1 MSTACNVCHSALAQ
15 PIYQSP
21 ENHSI
26 TTMNT
31 LVEGRTL
38 VYFCAACGHLQTNEL
53 PDLAAYYASEYSINA
68 NSEDDDQIYKV
79 VGGQTIFRADH
90 QAAVLQTKVHFSPG
104 CRVLDY
110 GCAKAPTLR
119 KLLGVCPGIEPYL
132 FDLTDK
138 YQPFWQRFPTPART
152 AVGVPD
158 AAWDG
163 ELDVVLSF
171 YALEHVSD
179 LTAAIGTIRR
189 LLKVGG
195 TFYFIVPNAY
205 QNVADFVVADHINHF
220 SDTSLRTL
228 LERNGFDQVAVDAQ
242 AHDGAFVVSARH
254 TGRAVDAAP
263 LPAQQTLAALEEN
276 AQAMSRYWR
285 DIVGKI
291 RAFEASLPG
300 DAAVAIYGAGFY
312 ANFIA
317 LSLQDV
323 GRVTAFVDQ
332 NPHLQGTT
340 LYQRPV
346 LAPAALPA
354 AVTHLLVGLN
364 PRIARANIE
373 AIAPWQGRQLACL
386 YL

>member
-1 MSTACNVCHSALAQ
+1 MSTACNVCHAPLAQ
-15 PIYQSP
+15 TIYQSP

-31 LVEGRTL
+31 LVDGRTH
-38 VYFCAACGHLQTNEL
+38 VYFCDTCGHLQTSEL
-53 PDLAAYYASEYSINA
+53 PNLAAYYATEYSINA

-79 VGGQTIFRADH
+79 VEGQTIFRADH
-90 QAAVLQTKVHFSPG
+90 QAAVLQAKLHFPEG

-119 KLLGVCPGIEPYL
+119 KLLAAHPGVEPYL
-132 FDLTDK
+132 FDVTDK
-138 YQPFWQRFPTPART
+138 YQPFWQRFPTPAKT

-158 AAWDG
+158 PAWAG

-179 LTAAIGTIRR
+179 LDAAIGTIKR

-205 QNVADFVVADHINHF
+205 QNIADFVVADHINHF
-220 SDTSLRTL
+220 SETSLRTL
-228 LERNGFDQVAVDAQ
+228 LERNGFDQVDVDAQ

-254 TGRAVDAAP
+254 SGRAVDGALMPAP
-263 LPAQQTLAALEEN
+263 AELAALRDKAWE
-276 AQAMSRYWR
+276 MSQYWR
-285 DIVGKI
+285 DIVGRI
-291 RAFEASLPG
+291 RAFEADLPQG
-300 DAAVAIYGAGFY
+300 AAVAIYGAGFY

-346 LAPAALPA
+346 LAPVALP
-354 AVTHLLVGLN
+354 VEVSHLLVGLN

-373 AIAPWQGRQLACL
+373 AIEAWRGRQLVFL